1 MTRQI
6 AGVTGEFLLQYIQR
20 IERLEQDK
28 ATVSEDIK
36 SVYAEAKNNGFDTK
50 IMKQV
55 VKLRKMD
62 PNERDEQET
71 LLDIYK
77 QAIGMMVNEM
87 DVEEA

>member
-20 IERLEQDK
+20 IERLEQDR
-28 ATVSEDIK
+28 AAVSEDVK

-50 IMKQV
+50 IMKQI
-55 VKLRKMD
+55 VKLREMD

-77 QAIGMMVNEM
+77 QAIGMMIPDTE
-87 DVEEA
+87 DA